1 MDRDKIIESLHYNR
15 ELLTRF
21 HVRSLSIFGSVV
33 RGEARSGSDIDLL
46 VEFEQDAPIGLFEFV
61 RLKQELSA
69 LLGMKVDLGMPDALH
84 PALKENILKE
94 AVHVS

>member
-33 RGEARSGSDIDLL
+33 RGEARTGSDIDLL